1 MMKIAL
7 IGQPNCGKSVLFNS
21 VAGYKTAVSNFP
33 GTTVE
38 YVCSDVCIDLEEFEL
53 VDLPG
58 IYSFSSPEKHE
69 LLTRDYLLNQKPDA
83 VINILDASVL
93 SRSLELTIELLD
105 LDIPLVV
112 CLNMMDEAERKGIQ
126 IDVEHLSSD
135 LGVPV
140 VPAIS
145 IRGQGIPELFQAAV
159 EVARAGSKGKT
170 FHFSRDVEEKVTELM
185 SFLEETADAVRL
197 PARLFALQ
205 LLQRDMEFE
214 ALLRKLKPKLLLD
227 VERLR
232 TTISEP
238 HGRPS
243 DMVVSS
249 ERHSL
254 AMNLFEHVA
263 AVKPREKRSLRDRV
277 DKYIMH
283 PVLGYVILGLVLLL
297 FFSLVFTFG
306 KIVETPLL
314 ALFQDLSGHLS
325 EHMNR
330 ETLIFTVVKGLVEG
344 LSGGIAIVLPY
355 LVPFLLCLS
364 LLEDIGYLPRAAF
377 LMDSIMHR
385 IGLHGKSI
393 IPFVLGYGCNV
404 PAIMGVRILERG
416 RDRFI
421 TAVLSTFIPCAARTT
436 IIFAVV
442 AFYLGPLY
450 AVLLYLINLLVIA
463 IAGKVLSRIMP
474 EITPGM
480 VLEIPSYKAPNI
492 RAVLNKIWF
501 RLREFIVIAW
511 PLLIAGSL
519 ILSLFDYLQ
528 LSEMINRIFSPF
540 TSGLLGLPESVSITL
555 IFGILRKE
563 LTVIMLV
570 QALGTTDFAAVMSNE
585 QLFVFTVFSLFY
597 IPCLATLGMLRSVI
611 GNLGMG
617 FALVV
622 NTSVGTVIAL
632 ISRIFFRLG

>member
-38 YVCSDVCIDLEEFEL
+38 YVCSEVCIGLEDFEL

-112 CLNMMDEAERKGIQ
+112 CLNMMDEAERKGVQ

-159 EVARAGSKGKT
+159 EVARTGSKGKS
-170 FHFSRDVEEKVTELM
+170 FHFSRDVEEKVVELM
-185 SFLEETADAVRL
+185 AFLDGTANSVRL

-205 LLQRDMEFE
+205 LLQQDMEFE

-232 TTISEP
+232 STISES

-263 AVKPREKRSLRDRV
+263 VVRPREKRSRRDQV

-314 ALFQDLSGHLS
+314 ALFQDLSTHLS

-330 ETLIFTVVKGLVEG
+330 ESLIYTVVKGLIEG
-344 LSGGIAIVLPY
+344 FSGGIAIVLPY

-492 RAVLNKIWF
+492 RAVFNKIWF

-528 LSEMINRIFSPF
+528 LSGTINRVFSPF
-540 TSGLLGLPESVSITL
+540 TSGLLGLPEAVSITL

-570 QALGTTDFAAVMSNE
+570 QALGTSDFAAVMSNE

-632 ISRIFFRLG
+632 ISRIFFQLG